1 MKRMT
6 TLRLA
11 ATALMALAFTGC
23 QSSQTTRL
31 NVHGT
36 PGAAFTARY
45 KAGSLEGT
53 VSTQT
58 QAQTTAVLE
67 VSGGRF
73 EAEVVK
79 KDPASELSIEVR
91 RGSRTVLQ
99 ASSPQGTHGLMI
111 AEKPGGW
118 ATETIP

>member
-11 ATALMALAFTGC
+11 TTALMALAFTGC
-23 QSSQTTRL
+23 QSSTTRL
-31 NVHGT
+31 DVHGT
-36 PGAAFTARY
+36 PGAAFTAHY
-45 KAGSLEGT
+45 KAGALEGT
-53 VSTQT
+53 VTTQT
-58 QAQTTAVLE
+58 EAQATSVLE

-79 KDPASELSIEVR
+79 KDPTSELTIEVR
-91 RGSRTVLQ
+91 RGSRTVLK
-99 ASSPQGTHGLMI
+99 ASSPQGSHGLMI